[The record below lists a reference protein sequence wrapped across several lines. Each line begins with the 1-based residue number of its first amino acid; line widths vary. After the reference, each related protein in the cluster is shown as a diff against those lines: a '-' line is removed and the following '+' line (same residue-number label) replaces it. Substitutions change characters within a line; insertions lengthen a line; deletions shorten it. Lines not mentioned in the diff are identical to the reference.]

1 MEYAVAGGVTAIF
14 IIIFLLT
21 LKKER
26 EEFSSVCDEKEFAAL
41 AEELARSLPAPTDG
55 GKEIRFAPYKRKIK
69 RALRRADAE
78 CSDTELRRLFLT
90 LADRKEEL
98 KKLTKTD
105 FSVLQDLPAVNGTPR
120 CVIIA
125 EATLSHSR
133 YIFCEDRTAKML
145 EAFNAAR
152 TLTFKEIDA
161 METAFRFAL
170 CKKLAFL
177 CERITVTDDIRAAAL
192 RTAKHPRL
200 RSRSA
205 ECKRL
210 KGSVIFSKFCAGEM
224 GYDTE
229 NFDERYLALTDDLCA
244 CLNNVFDSLDNIS
257 IFDFSAFYDPCGILA
272 RFDTFA
278 SAPPETRAAFLQKLG
293 ELSTTENLDEYAY
306 AVRLENYGDYGKMPP
321 FKVKRIPFGQGSV
334 VFARFD
340 GDLLLLA
347 RALSSPTLMQMLF
360 GQSGRE
366 KSILKNAKIKSSFM
380 PKSRTFSA
388 NFGISAEGDEL
399 RITPDFP
406 SEIMSAECV
415 LRHNGVRHK
424 VKIERGEPSLSVN
437 GTVMKGVPGV
447 KLGQIPLEIVMTLP
461 DKPSEP

>member
-1 MEYAVAGGVTAIF
+1 MKTETIAGMEYAVAGGVTALF
-14 IIIFLLT
+14 IILFLLT
-21 LKKER
+21 LPKER
-26 EEFSSVCDEKEFAAL
+26 EEFSSVCDEKEFAEL
-41 AEELARSLPAPTDG
+41 AAELARSLPAPTDG

-69 RALRRADAE
+69 RALRRTDAE
-78 CSDTELRRLFLT
+78 YNDTELKRLFLT

-98 KKLTKTD
+98 QKLAKTD
-105 FSVLQDLPAVNGTPR
+105 FSVLQSLPAVNGTPR
-120 CVIIA
+120 VIIIS

-192 RTAKHPRL
+192 RTAKHPGL

-229 NFDERYLALTDDLCA
+229 KFDEKYIALTDELCS
-244 CLNNVFDSLDNIS
+244 CLNNVLDSLDNIS
-257 IFDFSAFYDPCGILA
+257 IFDFSAFYEPCGILA

-278 SAPPETRAAFLQKLG
+278 SAAPEARAAFMEKLG

-306 AVRLENYGDYGKMPP
+306 SVRLENYGEYGKMH
-321 FKVKRIPFGQGSV
+321 
-334 VFARFD
+334 
-340 GDLLLLA
+340 
-347 RALSSPTLMQMLF
+347 
-360 GQSGRE
+360 
-366 KSILKNAKIKSSFM
+366 
-380 PKSRTFSA
+380 
-388 NFGISAEGDEL
+388 
-399 RITPDFP
+399 P
-406 SEIMSAECV
+406 S
-415 LRHNGVRHK
+415 K
-424 VKIERGEPSLSVN
+424 
-437 GTVMKGVPGV
+437 
-447 KLGQIPLEIVMTLP
+447 
-461 DKPSEP
+461 